1 MPLAIILIRGP
12 VKLVRFDSDGYNG
25 ECGRRATV
33 RAAPVVAA
41 REKSRR
47 LLRAPAP
54 KEGSVDAAQARR
66 PDDGGCFYG
75 FVNCFFG
82 IGPFDSGMLAQ
93 TPAAGLFFGDSAE
106 D

>member
-1 MPLAIILIRGP
+1 MAGYERGA
-12 VKLVRFDSDGYNG
+12 LVPSCDADPR
-25 ECGRRATV
+25 
-33 RAAPVVAA
+33 
-41 REKSRR
+41 
-47 LLRAPAP
+47 
-54 KEGSVDAAQARR
+54 EGSFCGIVFASHFAFRQRSTFASSKTRTAIR
-66 PDDGGCFYG
+66 MTGGCFYG

>member
-1 MPLAIILIRGP
+1 MGCIVFQAPS
-12 VKLVRFDSDGYNG
+12 VW
-25 ECGRRATV
+25 
-33 RAAPVVAA
+33 AA
-41 REKSRR
+41 
-47 LLRAPAP
+47 LLLGCQEP
-54 KEGSVDAAQARR
+54 ETF
-66 PDDGGCFYG
+66 GGCFYG

>member
-1 MPLAIILIRGP
+1 MLGCQEPET
-12 VKLVRFDSDGYNG
+12 F
-25 ECGRRATV
+25 
-33 RAAPVVAA
+33 
-41 REKSRR
+41 
-47 LLRAPAP
+47 
-54 KEGSVDAAQARR
+54 
-66 PDDGGCFYG
+66 GGCFYG